1 MAERMAKRYRRWFK
15 YEKDSHAK
23 VMAALESAGANA
35 RKTKAFRKA
44 VELAGHI
51 VAARRLWLFRLGA
64 AKDAPTT
71 FFPRATSLS
80 LLARRF
86 GEMHAAWSDYLA
98 RIGEKKIA
106 SSFEYR
112 STEGVRYRDTVE
124 DILTQLHGHS
134 LYHRGQIAM
143 LLRSA
148 GIEPPQTDFVFWA
161 REPIEG
167 EGG

>member
-1 MAERMAKRYRRWFK
+1 MAGDMAKRYRRWFE

-23 VMAALESAGANA
+23 VLAALESASAGA
-35 RKTKAFRKA
+35 RRTRAFRKA
-44 VELAGHI
+44 VELAEHV

-64 AKDAPTT
+64 AKNAPTT
-71 FFPRATSLS
+71 FFPRGTTLS
-80 LLARRF
+80 ALGRRLR
-86 GEMHAAWSDYLA
+86 EMHSAWSDYLA

-134 LYHRGQIAM
+134 LYHRGQIAI

-148 GIEPPQTDFVFWA
+148 GVEPPQTDFVFWA
-161 REPIEG
+161 REEIED
-167 EGG
+167 EGD

>member
-1 MAERMAKRYRRWFK
+1 MAERYRRWFE

-23 VMAALESAGANA
+23 VLEALESAGASA

-44 VELAGHI
+44 VGLAGHI

-71 FFPRATSLS
+71 FFPRGTTLS
-80 LLARRF
+80 TLARNLRR
-86 GEMHAAWSDYLA
+86 MHAAWSDYLA

-161 REPIEG
+161 REEIED
-167 EGG
+167 ERD